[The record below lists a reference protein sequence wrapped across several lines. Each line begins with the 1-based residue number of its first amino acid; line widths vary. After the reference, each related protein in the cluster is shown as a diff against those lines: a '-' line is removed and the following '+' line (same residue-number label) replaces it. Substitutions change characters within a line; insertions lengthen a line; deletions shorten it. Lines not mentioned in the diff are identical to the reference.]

1 MVWVCRISC
10 AGQNWLAA
18 AQKLSAGRVKE
29 PNCKFKWPM
38 RDTIKI
44 ALVDDHT
51 MFRKGLAVLIGL
63 FSGYKILMD
72 VANGREFID
81 QLNPNQLP
89 DIVLLDIHMP
99 VMDGYATAA
108 WLHEHH
114 PGIRVLALST
124 MDSDTT
130 IIKMIRQGAR
140 GYILKDADPKELQ
153 VAFEEILAKGYY
165 YNEIVTRKVIQSIHQ
180 GGQDAANAF
189 PKLTEREMEF
199 LKHACSEKNYQ
210 QIANEM
216 YVSERT
222 VDGYRESLF
231 RKFNV
236 TNRVGLVLYA
246 IKNQLVQL

>member
-1 MVWVCRISC
+1 M
-10 AGQNWLAA
+10 
-18 AQKLSAGRVKE
+18 
-29 PNCKFKWPM
+29 P
-38 RDTIKI
+38 DIKNI

-63 FSGYKILMD
+63 FSGYKVLMD
-72 VANGREFID
+72 VANGKEFID
-81 QLNPNQLP
+81 QLDPDHLP

-108 WLHEHH
+108 WLHQHH

-130 IIKMIRQGAR
+130 IIKMIQHGAR

-153 VAFEEILAKGYY
+153 TAFEEILAKGYY
-165 YNEIVTRKVIQSIHQ
+165 YNEMLTRKVIQSIHHS
-180 GGQDAANAF
+180 GSDSSLF
-189 PKLTEREMEF
+189 PKISDREMEF

-210 QIANEM
+210 QIAGEM
-216 YVSERT
+216 FVSERT

-231 RKFNV
+231 KKFNV
-236 TNRVGLVLYA
+236 SNRVGLVLYA

>member
-1 MVWVCRISC
+1 MS
-10 AGQNWLAA
+10 
-18 AQKLSAGRVKE
+18 
-29 PNCKFKWPM
+29 
-38 RDTIKI
+38 DIKYV

-51 MFRKGLAVLIGL
+51 MFRKGLAVLINL
-63 FSGYKILMD
+63 FPNYKVLMD

-81 QLNPNQLP
+81 QLQPDPLP

-108 WLHEHH
+108 WLHANY
-114 PGIRVLALST
+114 PDIRVLALST

-130 IIKMIRQGAR
+130 IIKMIHQGAR

-165 YNEIVTRKVIQSIHQ
+165 YNEILTRKVMQSIHQ
-180 GGQDAANAF
+180 NRQDSSNTLSR
-189 PKLTEREMEF
+189 LTDREMEF

-231 RKFNV
+231 KKFNV

-246 IKNQLVQL
+246 IKNQMVQL

>member
-1 MVWVCRISC
+1 MPD
-10 AGQNWLAA
+10 
-18 AQKLSAGRVKE
+18 VKY
-29 PNCKFKWPM
+29 
-38 RDTIKI
+38 I

-63 FSGYKILMD
+63 FPGYKVLMD

-81 QLNPNQLP
+81 QLDPEHLP

-108 WLHEHH
+108 WVHEHH

-130 IIKMIRQGAR
+130 IIKMIQQGAR
-140 GYILKDADPKELQ
+140 GYILKDADPKELLM
-153 VAFEEILAKGYY
+153 AFEEILAKGYY
-165 YNEIVTRKVIQSIHQ
+165 YNEMLTRKVIQSIHH
-180 GGQDAANAF
+180 GASDSSLF
-189 PKLTEREMEF
+189 PKITDREMEF

-210 QIANEM
+210 QIADEM
-216 YVSERT
+216 FVSERT

-231 RKFNV
+231 KKFNV

>member
-1 MVWVCRISC
+1 MSDLKYV
-10 AGQNWLAA
+10 
-18 AQKLSAGRVKE
+18 
-29 PNCKFKWPM
+29 
-38 RDTIKI
+38 

-63 FSGYKILMD
+63 FPGYQVLMEA
-72 VANGREFID
+72 ANGREFID
-81 QLNPNQLP
+81 QLQPDHLP

-108 WLHEHH
+108 WLHTHH
-114 PGIRVLALST
+114 PGIHILALST
-124 MDSDTT
+124 MDADTT
-130 IIKMIRQGAR
+130 IIKMIHHGAR

-165 YNEIVTRKVIQSIHQ
+165 YNEILTRKVIQSIHQ
-180 GGQDAANAF
+180 GTQDAASHL

-199 LKHACSEKNYQ
+199 LKQACSEKNYQ
-210 QIANEM
+210 QIAAEM
-216 YVSERT
+216 FVSERT

-231 RKFNV
+231 KKFNV

>member
-1 MVWVCRISC
+1 MPD
-10 AGQNWLAA
+10 
-18 AQKLSAGRVKE
+18 VK
-29 PNCKFKWPM
+29 
-38 RDTIKI
+38 KI

-63 FSGYKILMD
+63 FPGYKVLMD
-72 VANGREFID
+72 VANGKEFID
-81 QLNPNQLP
+81 QLDPKELP

-108 WLHEHH
+108 WLHMHH

-130 IIKMIRQGAR
+130 IIKMIQQGAR

-153 VAFEEILAKGYY
+153 MAFEEILAKGYY
-165 YNEIVTRKVIQSIHQ
+165 YNEMLTRKVIQSIHH
-180 GGQDAANAF
+180 GASDTSLF
-189 PKLTEREMEF
+189 PKISDREMEF
-199 LKHACSEKNYQ
+199 LKHACTEKNYQ
-210 QIANEM
+210 QIADEM
-216 YVSERT
+216 FVSERT

-231 RKFNV
+231 KKFNV
-236 TNRVGLVLYA
+236 SNRVGLVLYA

>member
-1 MVWVCRISC
+1 MS
-10 AGQNWLAA
+10 
-18 AQKLSAGRVKE
+18 E
-29 PNCKFKWPM
+29 PKYV
-38 RDTIKI
+38 

-51 MFRKGLAVLIGL
+51 MSRKGLAVLINL
-63 FSGYKILMD
+63 FPNYKVLLD

-81 QLNPNQLP
+81 QLQTDRLP

-108 WLHEHH
+108 WLRANH
-114 PGIRVLALST
+114 PEIRVLALST
-124 MDSDTT
+124 MDSDST
-130 IIKMIRQGAR
+130 IIKMIHQGAR

>member
-1 MVWVCRISC
+1 MSDM
-10 AGQNWLAA
+10 
-18 AQKLSAGRVKE
+18 
-29 PNCKFKWPM
+29 KFV
-38 RDTIKI
+38 

-51 MFRKGLAVLIGL
+51 MFRKGLAVLINL
-63 FSGYKILMD
+63 FPQYKVLLD
-72 VANGREFID
+72 VGNGREFID
-81 QLNPNQLP
+81 QLDPDHLP
-89 DIVLLDIHMP
+89 DIVLLDINMP
-99 VMDGYATAA
+99 VMDGFATAA
-108 WLHEHH
+108 WISANH

-130 IIKMIRQGAR
+130 IIKMIHQGAR

-153 VAFEEILAKGYY
+153 LAFEEILAKGYY
-165 YNEIVTRKVIQSIHQ
+165 YNEILTRKVIQSIHQ
-180 GGQDAANAF
+180 GGADSSGVS
-189 PKLTEREMEF
+189 PRLTDREMEF

-216 YVSERT
+216 FVSERT

-231 RKFNV
+231 KKFNV

>member
-1 MVWVCRISC
+1 MPD
-10 AGQNWLAA
+10 L
-18 AQKLSAGRVKE
+18 KY
-29 PNCKFKWPM
+29 
-38 RDTIKI
+38 I

-51 MFRKGLAVLIGL
+51 MFRKGLAVLINL
-63 FSGYKILMD
+63 FPRYRVMMD
-72 VANGREFID
+72 VGNGREFID
-81 QLNPNQLP
+81 HLQPENLP

-108 WLHEHH
+108 WLHANH
-114 PGIRVLALST
+114 PDIRVLALST

-130 IIKMIRQGAR
+130 IIKMIHHGAR

-165 YNEIVTRKVIQSIHQ
+165 YNEILTRKVIQSIHNN
-180 GGQDAANAF
+180 GQDSANAF
-189 PKLTEREMEF
+189 PKLTDREIEF

-231 RKFNV
+231 KKFNV